1 MSIFSKTRP
10 SPVAVRDTF
19 GLDRVLA
26 AVYMVLVTKLV
37 RIFVFALLTAF
48 AVGSVAHATSATA
61 MSLKMALAD
70 GGAMDMADCQGCG
83 SDNEGDDGGLGCDM
97 VCVAPLLANLSPEG
111 SVPAVTGI
119 SPSARAFYDLVG
131 RTGPPEPYPPRTLI

>member
-1 MSIFSKTRP
+1 LE
-10 SPVAVRDTF
+10 
-19 GLDRVLA
+19 LDKFPA
-26 AVYMVLVTKLV
+26 TAYECMMVKLV
-37 RIFVFALLTAF
+37 RICMFALLTAF
-48 AVGSVAHATSATA
+48 AVGSVAHVTSATA

-97 VCVAPLLANLSPEG
+97 VCVAPILANLSPEG
-111 SVPAVTGI
+111 SIPAVTGI
-119 SPSARAFYDLVG
+119 SPSARAFYDLAG